1 VGLLAREIE
10 ACGVTTVGLA
20 LVQELA
26 VAVKAPRL
34 LFLHWPFGH
43 ALGEPGKVNQQRTI
57 LRELFSLARVAP
69 YPGLVLELPYRWK
82 RQTYPPVVD
91 WTTESEAFTQAL
103 ARALATEKAP
113 L

>member
-1 VGLLAREIE
+1 M
-10 ACGVTTVGLA
+10 
-20 LVQELA
+20 
-26 VAVKAPRL
+26 

-43 ALGEPGKVNQQRTI
+43 ALGEPGNFNQQRTV
-57 LRELFSLARVAP
+57 LREMFSLARVAP
-69 YPGLVLELPYRWK
+69 SSGLVVELPYRWK

-103 ARALATEKAP
+103 SQALGTENSP

>member
-1 VGLLAREIE
+1 MGLLAREIE

-26 VAVKAPRL
+26 VAAKGP
-34 LFLHWPFGH
+34 
-43 ALGEPGKVNQQRTI
+43 GEPELSVINQQRTI